1 MTDPSDLPA
10 EAPQEVSREPSHVI
24 PLASRI
30 PNPQPPRVT
39 DWNQLTWRH
48 LVPSAT
54 ELRALTHV
62 KVGVKPGSPP
72 PTLPDTSANPPG
84 AHWGANGA
92 HMARITLQKP
102 VRIAILGRQMLP

>member
-1 MTDPSDLPA
+1 MTDPVDLPA
-10 EAPQEVSREPSHVI
+10 DVPEVI

-48 LVPSAT
+48 LVQSAA

-62 KVGVKPGSPP
+62 KVGVKPAAPP
-72 PTLPDTSANPPG
+72 PPLPDTSANPPG
-84 AHWGANGA
+84 AQWGANGA

-102 VRIAILGRQMLP
+102 VRIAILARQMLP